1 MGGAES
7 GFTLVELILVIF
19 ILGIIAGVAIPSI
32 RGIMDETILDEATQ
46 EIVNV
51 LRYARD
57 LAIQN
62 NTTRVV
68 DFDPSQETCLLLL
81 GYASSGNNTLRFDN
95 VQNPPMSDNWGVRNV
110 KVTNGKTV
118 LFTDNNAYGNIIG
131 GDTTHV
137 DRMDYNFSGAGQDLK
152 LAYSLYD
159 ADTAEEIAVYFN
171 GVKVAD
177 AGKCPNNDW
186 AKTRTIDLPSI
197 ITGNVSTVNEL
208 DKKPYNIDFKTSS
221 RLSGVDI
228 VSALFGGLDDV
239 TFNSDGTPSQG
250 GVVVLSYKGRIK
262 AVVVETATGNISVQ

>member
-1 MGGAES
+1 MGGADA
-7 GFTLVELILVIF
+7 GFTLVELILVIL

-51 LRYARD
+51 LMYARD

-68 DFDPSQETCLLLL
+68 DFDPSQETCSLLL
-81 GYASSGNNTLRFDN
+81 GYASSGNNALSFDN

-118 LFTDNNAYGNIIG
+118 LFTDNDEYGNIPG
-131 GDTTHV
+131 GDTTNV

-152 LAYSLYD
+152 LAYSLHD

-177 AGKCPNNDW
+177 AGKGPDNAW

-197 ITGNVSTVNEL
+197 ITGDVSTVNEL
-208 DKKPYNIDFKTSS
+208 DKKPYIIDFKTSP

-239 TFNSDGTPSQG
+239 TFNPDGTPSQG
-250 GVVVLSYKGRIK
+250 GVVVLSNKGRIK
-262 AVVVETATGNISVQ
+262 SVVVETATGNISVQ